1 MKIDPAFVGTLGN
14 SSARITVQQQLS
26 RQVTLTFATNVNSSA
41 EQLIA
46 FQYDFSPT
54 LSIVAQRDESDVFSV
69 VFKIRKR
76 YR

>member
-41 EQLIA
+41 QQLIA

-54 LSIVAQRDESDVFSV
+54 LSLVGQRDESDVFSI
-69 VFKIRKR
+69 VFKVRKR